1 MKRRHPRPA
10 GHFGP
15 KGTPATLGLVVGGL
29 LAAMTLSGCQ
39 VMSPL
44 QTNIRYE
51 PADGVAVD
59 LGDVLIRDLLVI
71 SNAKGGA
78 GTLSG
83 MVVNRG
89 AKPVTI
95 TFAAGETGGST
106 RAQVLAGA
114 QSRLSGTAGVD
125 PVTLPAIDAAAG
137 DVVTITVST
146 PAGGAS
152 EVSVPVLRADGYYAT
167 LAPPPPAS

>member
-1 MKRRHPRPA
+1 
-10 GHFGP
+10 
-15 KGTPATLGLVVGGL
+15 
-29 LAAMTLSGCQ
+29 MTLSGCQ

-59 LGDVLIRDLLVI
+59 LGDVLIRDFLVI
-71 SNAKGGA
+71 SNAKGGP

-89 AKPVTI
+89 TQAITI
-95 TFAAGETGGST
+95 TFAAGDTGGST
-106 RAQVLAGA
+106 RAEVPPAA
-114 QSRLSGTAGVD
+114 QARLSGAEGAE
-125 PVTLPAIDAAAG
+125 PITLPAVDAAPG
-137 DVVTITVST
+137 DVIKITVST